1 MDSNVVSLSGF
12 LQQKE
17 EERALPGVPLA
28 QHLAS
33 SFTCPETGTAFP
45 LLYAASYPNLEVSRE
60 DQLVFCGSYSTVYQ
74 LSPRIKGQNAV
85 LAYPR
90 PEMASFF
97 TLDADED
104 CWLEVFDLKTASGI
118 AGFMML
124 ANRLTRSEDEFD
136 VIHSSTGSFGLLVRR
151 DLPQHHG
158 RIVYHSSETRPHPIF
173 DNIVFRYVHVLEADG
188 SVSQGDPLGLSKMP

>member
-12 LQQKE
+12 LQQRE
-17 EERALPGVPLA
+17 EDRALPGVPLA

-45 LLYAASYPNLEVSRE
+45 LLYAVRYPNLEVSHD
-60 DQLVFCGSYSTVYQ
+60 DQLVFSGSYSTVYQ

-97 TLDADED
+97 TLDANQG

-118 AGFMML
+118 AGFMVL
-124 ANRLTRSEDEFD
+124 ANRLTQSEDEFD
-136 VIHSSTGSFGLLVRR
+136 VIHSPTGSYGMLVRR
-151 DLPQHHG
+151 DLPQHYG

-173 DNIVFRYVHVLEADG
+173 DDIVFRYVHVLEFDG
-188 SVSQGDPLGLSKMP
+188 SVSQGDPLGR